1 MLRKKSI
8 ILTLFLLVVTVTVI
22 TGASMGATTQSDET
36 ENATEQ
42 SITMSFS
49 DVTNSDWF
57 YEDVKYVNEKK
68 LMTGTSDTTF
78 SPNIPTTRGMI
89 VTILWRIEGEPIS
102 SGNNHFK
109 DVKNDLYYYTPVIWA
124 AENNIVSGYDDVTF
138 GADDNITREQL
149 ATILYRY
156 TSYKGCDVTIEHDL
170 TAFADKNEISEYAVN
185 AMTWAN
191 FNQIITGTTTDK
203 ISPKDTATRC
213 QVAAVL
219 KRWCENIL
227 AETNPDNKVENNQN
241 EDEKNTEKDNTS
253 SNTSSGGTSTPPIGA
268 GSSPSDEIEE
278 PTIDSDVAD
287 NERPTIKVNT
297 SYGNPGDIISVKI
310 DIQNNPGVL
319 GMILSLEYDEE
330 AMRLINV
337 ENGNAVSDILT
348 LTPSRE
354 LNSGVKFVWD
364 GIEISDSDIQDGNIL
379 TLEFEIFD
387 SAVFGKRY
395 PLKLEYT
402 AGDIV
407 DADLNE
413 VAPKII
419 QGFVEIEQEN
429 KE

>member
-36 ENATEQ
+36 EKATEQ

-49 DVTNSDWF
+49 DVANSDWF

-78 SPNIPTTRGMI
+78 SPDIPTTRGMI

-102 SGNNHFK
+102 SGSNHFE
-109 DVKNDLYYYTPVIWA
+109 DVKNDLYYYNPVIWA

-138 GADDNITREQL
+138 GPDDNITREQL
-149 ATILYRY
+149 ATILHRY
-156 TSYKGCDVTIEHDL
+156 TSYKGCDVTTEHDL
-170 TAFADKNEISEYAVN
+170 SAFADKNDISEYAVN
-185 AMTWAN
+185 ALTWAN
-191 FNQIITGTTTDK
+191 FHQIITGTSADK
-203 ISPKDTATRC
+203 ISPKDSATRC

-227 AETNPDNKVENNQN
+227 SATNPDNKIEENTN

-253 SNTSSGGTSTPPIGA
+253 SNASSGGISTPSIGT

-278 PTIDSDVAD
+278 PTIDSDVVD

-297 SYGNPGDIISVKI
+297 SYGNPGDIITVKI
-310 DIQNNPGVL
+310 DIQNNPGIL

-330 AMRLINV
+330 AMQLINV
-337 ENGNAVSDILT
+337 ENGNAISDILT
-348 LTPSRE
+348 LTPSQT
-354 LNSGVKFVWD
+354 LDSGVKFVWD
-364 GIEISDSDIQDGNIL
+364 GIEISNNDIQDGNIL
-379 TLEFEIFD
+379 TLEFEVYD
-387 SAVFGKRY
+387 NAVFGKRY

-407 DADLNE
+407 DSDLNE
-413 VAPKII
+413 VTPKII